1 MNERGG
7 INIFGIPKR
16 RKVKEDEFQI
26 NYEKY
31 YPIVY
36 KQLYYLVGSNEL
48 AEDLTQEVFIKYY
61 NSKDEIEFLGAWLS
75 KVAVNTAFNYLR
87 GEKRRIKRE
96 ESIFEEV
103 NNIFSMEDEIF
114 RSEQIK
120 EVRKILGDIPEK
132 QRICLIL
139 KFSGYSYEE
148 IHNVTNIPKNNI
160 GQLISRGKQKFLQLY
175 NREGEFNVL

>member
-1 MNERGG
+1 M
-7 INIFGIPKR
+7 
-16 RKVKEDEFQI
+16 

-36 KQLYYLVGSNEL
+36 KQLYYLVGNNEL

-61 NSKDEIEFLGAWLS
+61 NSKEQIEFLGAWLS
-75 KVAVNTAFNYLR
+75 KVAANIAFNYLR

-96 ESIFEEV
+96 ENILEEV
-103 NNIFSMEDEIF
+103 NNIFSIEDEIF

-120 EVRKILGDIPEK
+120 EVRKILVNIPDK
-132 QRICLIL
+132 QRVCLIL

-148 IHNVTNIPKNNI
+148 IHNATNIPLNNI
-160 GQLISRGKQKFLQLY
+160 GQFIARGKQKFVKLY
-175 NREGEFNVL
+175 KKEGEINVL

>member
-1 MNERGG
+1 MKGG

-16 RKVKEDEFQI
+16 RKVKEEQFQI

-61 NSKDEIEFLGAWLS
+61 NSKEEFEFLGSWLS
-75 KVAVNTAFNYLR
+75 KVAANTAFNYLR

-96 ESIFEEV
+96 ESILEEV

-114 RSEQIK
+114 RNEQIK
-120 EVRKILGDIPEK
+120 EVRNILADIPEK

-148 IHNVTNIPKNNI
+148 IHKATNIPQNSI
-160 GQLISRGKQKFLQLY
+160 GQLIARGKQKFLQLY
-175 NREGEFNVL
+175 QKEGEINVL

>member
-1 MNERGG
+1 
-7 INIFGIPKR
+7 
-16 RKVKEDEFQI
+16 VKEEEFQI

-61 NSKDEIEFLGAWLS
+61 NSKEEIEFLGSWLS
-75 KVAVNTAFNYLR
+75 KVAANTAFNYLR

-96 ESIFEEV
+96 ENILEDV
-103 NNIFSMEDEIF
+103 NNIFTVEEEIF
-114 RSEQIK
+114 RNEETR
-120 EVRKILGDIPEK
+120 EVRRILSKIPDK

-148 IHNVTNIPKNNI
+148 IHNATSIPQSSI
-160 GQLISRGKQKFLQLY
+160 GQLVARGKQKFLKLY
-175 NREGEFNVL
+175 QKEGERSVL